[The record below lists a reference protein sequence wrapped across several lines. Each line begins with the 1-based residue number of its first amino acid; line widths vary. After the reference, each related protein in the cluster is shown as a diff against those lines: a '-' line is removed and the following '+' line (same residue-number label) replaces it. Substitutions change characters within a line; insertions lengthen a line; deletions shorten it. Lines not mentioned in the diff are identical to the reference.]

1 MPTAETTGRGGAGSS
16 DGRDSRRW
24 LRDMAALFALPAM
37 WMDQTPAEIGA
48 GLLSVLTGMLEVRAA
63 FARFD
68 GAGADAP
75 VIAWRP
81 EDPQIAPEF
90 TAAQESQTA
99 EAAGITTTAVEVR
112 GAILRVTRV
121 PLTLP
126 WESAVVLVSSDRPDF
141 PTPAETHVL
150 RVAVGQA
157 VIAFHTARRLAL
169 EQRARRAAETALQR
183 RDALVHS
190 LTHDIEPTLAS
201 VSHRMRDALHELSR
215 TESAP
220 PRKTADT
227 AEEVA
232 ADRNAAVAQPPAA
245 RALTR
250 REAEVLGLLAQG
262 LSNKEIAGV
271 LWLSDRTVERHIT
284 SLYRKIGVARRS
296 EATAFAL
303 RHPAPPSA
311 ERDVAHG

>member
-1 MPTAETTGRGGAGSS
+1 MPTAEATGRGGAGSP

-48 GLLSVLTGMLEVRAA
+48 GLLSVLTGMLDVRAA
-63 FARFD
+63 FVRFD

-90 TAAQESQTA
+90 TAAHESQA
-99 EAAGITTTAVEVR
+99 AAAAGITTTAVEVR

-190 LTHDIEPTLAS
+190 LTHDIEPALAS
-201 VSHRMRDALHELSR
+201 LSHRMRDALHELSR
-215 TESAP
+215 TESTP
-220 PRKTADT
+220 PRKTADIT

-232 ADRNAAVAQPPAA
+232 ADRNAAIVQPPA
-245 RALTR
+245 ALTR

-311 ERDVAHG
+311 EGDAAHG